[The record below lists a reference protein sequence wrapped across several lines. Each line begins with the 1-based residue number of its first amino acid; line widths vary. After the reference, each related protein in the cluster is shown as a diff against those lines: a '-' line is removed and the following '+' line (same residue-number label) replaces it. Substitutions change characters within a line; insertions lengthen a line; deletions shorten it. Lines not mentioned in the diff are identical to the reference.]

1 MWMNDQRWGFEE
13 GDEWD
18 EVAPTP
24 EPTASEVVDEL
35 LGQDPDGA
43 VTVVVAP
50 DAAVLEVRVDPD
62 WRRSVD
68 PRALNQSVMVAANN
82 ATMRALAWQVKTSEA
97 GQPVE
102 PAAVAR
108 EQAEETPLT
117 KADVRRLL
125 DAVAGELEHVSA
137 QLPALD
143 RPVAVTSSGRH
154 VTATSLRGQVVEVTV
169 AANWAASA
177 RAAEI
182 EAELFDVLAR
192 LRRESTPERFTAPQG
207 SAIAELNALAS
218 DPQALLRRIGLL
230 HRSEES

>member
-24 EPTASEVVDEL
+24 EATASEVVDEL
-35 LGQDPDGA
+35 YGQDPDGA

-50 DAAVLEVRVDPD
+50 DAAVQEVRVDPD

-82 ATMRALAWQVKTSEA
+82 ATMRALAWQVEASQA

-108 EQAEETPLT
+108 VQEETPLT

-125 DAVAGELEHVSA
+125 AAVSVELEQVSA
-137 QLPALD
+137 RLPALD

-154 VTATSLRGQVVEVTV
+154 VTATSLRGQVVDVTV
-169 AANWAASA
+169 TANWAASA

-192 LRRESTPERFTAPQG
+192 LRRESTPEPFTAAQG

-230 HRSEES
+230 QRSEES